1 MTALLDLPDEILDLV
16 AEGLCSEE
24 GHQLRPNF
32 ACLADLLSLGA
43 CCKALQQ
50 VATRAEAERA
60 RARLGTPAECRQR
73 SHRAA
78 ACCMFLAEAARCYR
92 VPKQALLDAT
102 GGDCWLTQKVALRVA
117 LQVHASPAAFDQ
129 APCAAATLD
138 TPAEVAF
145 LRRMRQLYTL

>member
-1 MTALLDLPDEILDLV
+1 MTVLLDLPEEILDLV

-43 CCKALQQ
+43 CCKALQR

-78 ACCMFLAEAARCYR
+78 ACCMFLTEAARCYR
-92 VPKQALLDAT
+92 VPIDALHEAT
-102 GGDCWLTQKVALRVA
+102 GEDCWVTQKVALRVA

-129 APCAAATLD
+129 VSYEPQPLSTH
-138 TPAEVAF
+138 AEMRF
-145 LRRMRQLYTL
+145 WDCMRRLYKS